1 MYNFVMFTCIG
12 YKLPTFW
19 ECWKVSVCP
28 LGAGL
33 RNVHF
38 LIRQLVLDINC
49 QHLGSICQLEGFC
62 APFGRRVRVISLARN
77 LSGGKLSPRNLSKWV
92 LFLGGSCPGGR
103 CPTRNLSIW
112 VLVQG
117 ELVRGDVVWSGT
129 CPGGWCPPR
138 IWSKRL
144 HFQGDVVRGDVVQG
158 DIVC

>member
-1 MYNFVMFTCIG
+1 MDINCQHFGIYVS
-12 YKLPTFW
+12 
-19 ECWKVSVCP
+19 WKVSVRP
-28 LGAGL
+28 SGAGL

-38 LIRQLVLDINC
+38 LICLLVLDINC
-49 QHLGSICQLEGFC
+49 QLLGSICQLEGFC
-62 APFGRRVRVISLARN
+62 APFGRRVGVICPPRN
-77 LSGGKLSPRNLSKWV
+77 LSGGQLSPWNLSIEL
-92 LFLGGSCPGGR
+92 LFPPGICPGGR

-112 VLVQG
+112 ATVQG
-117 ELVRGDVVWSGT
+117 ELLRGDVVWSGT